1 MNRLSTIAPV
11 RTSIVALLTAW
22 AFWIAPGL
30 ASVAIAQQNS
40 TPAVAPKL
48 YGFCMEMHD
57 ARKRTLPEQAAM
69 LRELGFDGVGY
80 PLWLDD
86 QLQQN
91 LAELD
96 RAGLPV
102 YLMYASASVAPDKPA
117 YDERLEAAI
126 RRLRGR
132 PTTVG
137 ITLRGLPPGDPRG
150 MDAAVKTLRRLGDMA
165 AEAGLRI
172 SLYHHV
178 NDWTESLQFT
188 LDVVARVDHPQVGA
202 NFNLCHWLKID
213 GDRDYRP
220 LLREHAAKIFAV
232 TINGAQADATV
243 WTDGLIQPL
252 DRGDFDNRRLLAFL
266 SDIGYD
272 GPVGLM
278 CYGIPGDAREHL
290 ARSMAVWKQWFPSQA
305 GK

>member
-1 MNRLSTIAPV
+1 MHRRSTIASFP
-11 RTSIVALLTAW
+11 TSIVALTAW
-22 AFWIAPGL
+22 AFWIASGL
-30 ASVAIAQQNS
+30 AATAQEDSASAN
-40 TPAVAPKL
+40 AAPKL
-48 YGFCMEMHD
+48 YAFCMELHD
-57 ARKRTLPEQAAM
+57 AKKRTLPEQTAM

-86 QLQQN
+86 QLQRN

-102 YLMYASASVAPDKPA
+102 YLMYAAVSVAPDKPA
-117 YDERLEAAI
+117 YDPRLEAAI

-132 PTTVG
+132 PTIVG

-150 MDAAVKTLRRLGDMA
+150 MDAAIRTLNRLGDVA

-178 NDWTESLQFT
+178 NDWTEGLPFT
-188 LDVVARVDHPQVGA
+188 LEVVRRVDHPQVGA
-202 NFNLCHWLKID
+202 NFNLCHWLKTE

-220 LLREHAAKIFAV
+220 VLREHAAKIFAV
-232 TINGAQADATV
+232 TINGAQTNASV

-252 DRGDFDNRRLLAFL
+252 DRGDFDNRQLLAAL
-266 SDIGYD
+266 RDSGYD
-272 GPVGLM
+272 GPIGLM
-278 CYGIPGDAREHL
+278 CYGIGGDAREHL
-290 ARSMAVWKQWFPSQA
+290 ARSMAVWRQWFPTR
-305 GK
+305 

>member
-1 MNRLSTIAPV
+1 MHRQPTIASFPA
-11 RTSIVALLTAW
+11 SIVALTAW
-22 AFWIAPGL
+22 AFWIVSGPA
-30 ASVAIAQQNS
+30 AIAQQDGA
-40 TPAVAPKL
+40 PADAAPKL
-48 YGFCMEMHD
+48 YAFCMEMHD
-57 ARKRTLPEQAAM
+57 AKKRTLPEQTAM

-86 QLQQN
+86 QLQRN

-102 YLMYASASVAPDKPA
+102 YLMYAAVNVAPDQPA
-117 YDERLEAAI
+117 YDPRLESAI

-132 PTTVG
+132 PTTIG

-150 MDAAVKTLRRLGDMA
+150 MDAAVRTLRRLGDVA

-178 NDWTESLQFT
+178 NDWTEGLPFT
-188 LDVVARVDHPQVGA
+188 LEVVGRVEHPQVGA
-202 NFNLCHWLKID
+202 NFNLCHWLKTE

-220 LLREHAAKIFAV
+220 VLREHAAKIFAV
-232 TINGAQADATV
+232 TINGAQTNASV

-252 DRGDFDNRRLLAFL
+252 DRGDFDNRKLLAAL
-266 SDIGYD
+266 RDSGYD
-272 GPVGLM
+272 GPIGLM
-278 CYGIPGDAREHL
+278 CYGIAGDAREHL
-290 ARSMAVWKQWFPSQA
+290 ARSMAVWRQWFSSR
-305 GK
+305 